1 VRLLQFPAPDDQR
14 DDLLGVLDDED
25 LAYTLSQG
33 ADEQAGTTL
42 VTTAMPADAVEDV
55 LDDLTEA
62 GLDPDAFTASIDAE
76 FVHFEQADEVQNR
89 WSTTPNRIAPR
100 TLRSKAKDLRLN
112 SRSYVR
118 MMVLSAIVATA
129 GLLLRSPAVVVGS
142 MVIAPIVSPMLT
154 ASVGAVRNDRDMLV
168 HSLHLQALGLGLAIA
183 TAASTAWLVRTGDVV
198 AGGLAVETMG
208 LISLRISPSM
218 LAVVVGLCAGA
229 AGAFGL
235 ATKGQVTIVG
245 VMIAAALIPT
255 AAAAGIGLAWADP
268 VVALGATLLL
278 VLSLVTVNVGATAML
293 VYLDYRPDEVDDP
306 ILSFETA
313 GQALTV
319 TATLG
324 LTLLAVVAVGVL
336 FVQQSGFE
344 RDVNRAV
351 GDVLAEEAYDGLGV
365 EALTVEYRTPLSAD
379 PPTVTVEIARGQGP
393 DHPALAERLSEAI
406 AERTGHDVRV
416 QVTFVDYQRSPPGN

>member
-1 VRLLQFPAPDDQR
+1 MRLLQFPAPDDQR

-62 GLDPDAFTASIDAE
+62 GLDPDAFTASVDAE
-76 FVHFEQADEVQNR
+76 FVHFDQADEVQNR

>member
-183 TAASTAWLVRTGDVV
+183 TAALTAWLVRTGDVV

>member
-306 ILSFETA
+306 IFSFETA